1 MSDFNPAEFTP
12 NLEPRVRKLEER
24 LAVVEQRDKE
34 IIFRLEKIETTLT
47 RVNWLIVSAI
57 AAGMMGFI
65 MKGGLVLPG

>member
-1 MSDFNPAEFTP
+1 MSDFNPSEFTP

-34 IIFRLEKIETTLT
+34 IIFRLEKIEATLT

-57 AAGMMGFI
+57 VAGIMGFI
-65 MKGGLVLPG
+65 MKGGLVLP

>member
-1 MSDFNPAEFTP
+1 MSDFYPSEFTS
-12 NLEPRVRKLEER
+12 NLETRVRKLEER

-34 IIFRLEKIETTLT
+34 IIFRLEKIESTLT

-57 AAGMMGFI
+57 VAGIMGFI